1 MEQVRSSAE
10 EEINEDAAS
19 ERGGSG
25 PGRLADRKE
34 KLPRSIGEFDFS
46 GQKAAKTRPSWLTPS
61 VVRIHSYPSFSRAIL
76 QVFKPPDGQLGI
88 SSRVSDTNPF
98 PTSKK
103 PIKGVKGRFR
113 HEVAVQR
120 RLPYFN
126 SRRRPCR
133 GGLPLDK

>member
-61 VVRIHSYPSFSRAIL
+61 VVRIHSYPSFSQSHSSSVLAVWRAI
-76 QVFKPPDGQLGI
+76 GHYI
-88 SSRVSDTNPF
+88 SSERYYS
-98 PTSKK
+98 SSL
-103 PIKGVKGRFR
+103 FR
-113 HEVAVQR
+113 PAENATFR
-120 RLPYFN
+120 CASIAA
-126 SRRRPCR
+126 SRWDRTCEIE
-133 GGLPLDK
+133 L